1 MNNLV
6 VWIRMKQGGMA
17 AVVCRHVQGRAAAKA
32 GFTLL
37 ELVIVLAILAALTTV
52 ALRSLDG
59 VEDQSRYDATRRSL
73 DNIQAA
79 VLGAANERDA
89 DGSLLVT
96 GFVADVGRLPYAVGN
111 DPTTQLQEL
120 WTNPNGLLGF
130 AIAVAPDDR
139 SVVLGTGWRGNYLR
153 LSLSQSSLLDGWGQT
168 YGLFGADG
176 VNPPSAANGG
186 NQIFTVSSSG
196 AAVSGYN
203 GPLTLYL
210 GGSVGQPANA
220 SYTTTVSGCVYQLD
234 LTSGQLENPDPNNGP
249 VVVCYFGPNPNTGG
263 LLETMATVPTVSS
276 SSTVTTY
283 SVPATIGPRVLR
295 AYQLPP
301 GTPTTLTNL
310 GLATLKSVP
319 VRMTLPAG
327 GQVRDLVIH

>member
-1 MNNLV
+1 MNNPRKSR
-6 VWIRMKQGGMA
+6 IISG
-17 AVVCRHVQGRAAAKA
+17 

-52 ALRSLDG
+52 AVRSLDG

-96 GFVADVGRLPYAVGN
+96 GFVADLGRLPYAVGN

-120 WTNPNGLLGF
+120 WRNPNNVQAF
-130 AIAVAPDDR
+130 AIGAAPDDTA
-139 SVVLGTGWRGNYLR
+139 VILGTGWRGNYLR
-153 LSLSQSSLLDGWGQT
+153 LSLSQSSLVDGWGQA
-168 YGLFGADG
+168 YGLNTDG
-176 VNPPSAANGG
+176 SGQVV
-186 NQIFTVSSSG
+186 TVTSSG
-196 AAVSGYN
+196 ATASGY
-203 GPLTLYL
+203 GPGLLMVNL
-210 GGSVGQPANA
+210 GGSTGQPANA
-220 SYTTTVSGCVYQLD
+220 SYATTVSGCVYQLD
-234 LTSGQLENPDPNNGP
+234 TTSGQLKNPDPNNGP
-249 VVVCYFGPNPNTGG
+249 LMVCYFGPNPNTGG
-263 LLETMATVPTVSS
+263 ILELPATVTVSS
-276 SSTVTTY
+276 SATVTAY

-319 VRMTLPAG
+319 VRITLQAG
-327 GQVRDLVIH
+327 GQVRDLVIR